1 MHIKSWKLGEDG
13 KQQSC
18 FPDEADSGT
27 STILQQLLHEG
38 YDGWYSIEPHMIAVI
53 HLGKSADEDPE
64 TAYRLYVEYGQRLMK
79 LIESLQS

>member
-1 MHIKSWKLGEDG
+1 
-13 KQQSC
+13 
-18 FPDEADSGT
+18 
-27 STILQQLLHEG
+27 
-38 YDGWYSIEPHMIAVI
+38 MIAVI